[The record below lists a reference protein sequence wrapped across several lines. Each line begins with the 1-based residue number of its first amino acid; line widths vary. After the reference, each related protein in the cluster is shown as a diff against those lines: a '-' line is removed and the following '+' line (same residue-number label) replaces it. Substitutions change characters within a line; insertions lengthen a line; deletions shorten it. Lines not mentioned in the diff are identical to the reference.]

1 MIGLMDECFHSN
13 NQQIKQSID
22 PSKQGLRMPLKIRF
36 LSAEDVR
43 RAFSMKDA
51 VAAMKD
57 AFVQIS
63 AGKTIT
69 PPRISLE
76 VPQHNGDTLIMPVY
90 APETKLIGLK
100 MASLFGNNPAQGLP
114 LLQALILVMDAAT
127 GTPLAVMNGADIT
140 AIRTGAASG
149 VATDLLARKDSRVAV
164 IFGAGAQG
172 RTQLEAV
179 CAVRSICQVF
189 IFDPNPRRAADFAR
203 EMSARLSITVKAGE
217 SPAVLREADIICTA
231 TSSAEPVFADKDV
244 KAGAHI
250 NAIGSYKPRKREVPG
265 ATVIRAR
272 VFVDQI
278 EACLE
283 EAGDIIIPL
292 GEGLIKT
299 DHILAEMGEILSGE
313 KAGRTS
319 AEEITFFKSVGNAV
333 QDLVS
338 AAKILETAR
347 EMSLGVEV
355 VL

>member
-1 MIGLMDECFHSN
+1 MA
-13 NQQIKQSID
+13 QT
-22 PSKQGLRMPLKIRF
+22 IRF

-43 RAFSMKDA
+43 RAFPMKDA

-76 VPQHNGDTLIMPVY
+76 VPEHNGDTLIMPVY

-100 MASLFGNNPAQGLP
+100 MASLFGNNPVQGLP

-127 GTPLAVMNGADIT
+127 GTLLAVMNGADIT

-149 VATDLLARKDSRVAV
+149 VATDLLARKDAEVAA
-164 IFGAGAQG
+164 IFGAGVQG

-179 CAVRSICQVF
+179 CAARPIRQAF
-189 IFDPNPRRAADFAR
+189 IFDPNPQRAADFAR
-203 EMSARLSITVKAGE
+203 ELSARLSITVKAGE
-217 SPAVLREADIICTA
+217 SPTVLKEADIICTA
-231 TSSAEPVFADKDV
+231 TSSAEPVFADKHL
-244 KAGAHI
+244 KPGAHI
-250 NAIGSYKPRKREVPG
+250 NAIGSYKPHKREIP
-265 ATVIRAR
+265 AETVLRAK
-272 VFVDQI
+272 VFADQV

-292 GEGLIKT
+292 QGGLISRN
-299 DHILAEMGEILSGE
+299 HILAEIGEILSGE
-313 KAGRTS
+313 KPGRTS
-319 AEEITFFKSVGNAV
+319 AGEITLFKSVGNAV

-338 AAKILETAR
+338 AAKILESAR
-347 EMSLGVEV
+347 EMDLGVEV
-355 VL
+355 PL

>member
-1 MIGLMDECFHSN
+1 MA
-13 NQQIKQSID
+13 
-22 PSKQGLRMPLKIRF
+22 LKIRF

-43 RAFSMKDA
+43 RAFPMKQA
-51 VAAMKD
+51 VVAMKG

-63 AGKTIT
+63 GGKTVA

-76 VPQHNGDTLIMPVY
+76 IPQHNGDTLIIPVY

-100 MASLFGNNPAQGLP
+100 IATLFGNNPARGLP
-114 LLQALILVMDAAT
+114 LLQALILLMDATT

-149 VATDLLARKDSRVAV
+149 VATDLLARKDSRIAA

-179 CAVRSICQVF
+179 CAVRSIQKAF
-189 IFDPNPRRAADFAR
+189 IVDPNPHRAAKFAG
-203 EMSARLSITVKAGE
+203 EMAEKLSIPVTAATSGE
-217 SPAVLREADIICTA
+217 ALREADIICTA
-231 TSSAEPVFADKDV
+231 TSAAEPVFADEHLKP
-244 KAGAHI
+244 GAHI
-250 NAIGSYKPRKREVPG
+250 NAIGSYKPHKREVP
-265 ATVIRAR
+265 AESVLRAK
-272 VFVDQI
+272 VFVDQV

-292 GEGLIKT
+292 QEGLISQ
-299 DHILAEMGEILSGE
+299 DHILAEIGEILNGN
-313 KAGRTS
+313 KPGRAS

-338 AAKILETAR
+338 AAKILESAR
-347 EMSLGVEV
+347 KENLGVEV
-355 VL
+355 AL